1 MVKVLF
7 PIFKTINVFLK
18 KFPVVVGFCVYV
30 INTIIRGCL
39 EIRNFSSPVQF
50 DISLVRYAHS

>member
-7 PIFKTINVFLK
+7 PIFKTINVIFEN
-18 KFPVVVGFCVYV
+18 FPVVVGFCVYV
-30 INTIIRGCL
+30 IDTIMRGCL
-39 EIRNFSSPVQF
+39 EIRNFSSRVQF